1 VRTSGRMVAAL
12 AVVAALAAALPEVAG
27 ARPEGIAAPPVPAAA
42 GGSRTVV
49 VLMRDQADLTRVP
62 HSPHALAQGAVVRS
76 LRATAESSQRSLR
89 ARLGSLTRQ
98 GRVQGVTPLW
108 VVNGVSVTASA
119 DVIRELSART
129 DVARVVSDF
138 ADLVP
143 SALPAEP
150 NVAVTRAPQ
159 LWDVGVTGA
168 GVVVANL
175 DSGVDVTHPDLGP
188 RWRGGTNSWF
198 DPYGQH
204 PTAPTDLSGHGT
216 GTMGV
221 AVGGDAGGSTI
232 GVAPGATWIAAR
244 VFNDRGGATV
254 TAVHQAFQWLLDPDG
269 DPSTPDAPRVV
280 TASWSIGAGPSC
292 DLTYQPDVQALR
304 AAGILPVFSAGN
316 FGPGAAS
323 SVSPANYPESL
334 SVGAVDTSDGPYPP
348 SSQGPSSCGGRTR
361 VFPDLVAPG
370 VGVRTADRYG
380 FYQSLSGTSVAAPH
394 VAGALALLLQAD
406 PELTPA
412 RQQQAVASAAADLG
426 TPGPDE
432 QTGSGRIDA
441 AAARTWLA
449 EAPDFALDLAPAT
462 RSVPAGETTT
472 YAVSLTPRNGY
483 PGPAQLSLTG
493 IDTGQATWS
502 FTPSLLTNSSWTSTL
517 SITPARS
524 MPVGL
529 RPLVVTA
536 GDGVVAHARSIL
548 LDVTEP
554 RDFTFSAAPA
564 AATVQAGATTTS
576 TLSVTPSAGW
586 VGPARLTVSGLPA
599 AVGTALVTPT
609 SVTGLGAAT
618 LAVTTV
624 SSAPA
629 GAYPVT
635 VTATDGVVTH
645 TATFTVTVVSRD
657 FTLAVSPTSR
667 TVSRGGTATYTVS
680 VDPVAGFTGKVTLSR
695 SALPSG
701 TSATWSVNPVA
712 VPGSSTLRIKP
723 SWSTRR
729 GTYAIVVIGTSGAV
743 SHSVTITVVV
753 S

>member
-1 VRTSGRMVAAL
+1 
-12 AVVAALAAALPEVAG
+12 
-27 ARPEGIAAPPVPAAA
+27 
-42 GGSRTVV
+42 
-49 VLMRDQADLTRVP
+49 MRDHADLTRVP
-62 HSPHALAQGAVVRS
+62 RSPHARAQGAVVRT

-89 ARLGSLTRQ
+89 ARLETLTRQ
-98 GRVQGVTPLW
+98 GRVQAVTPLW
-108 VVNGVSVTASA
+108 VVNGVSLTASA

-129 DVARVVSDF
+129 DVARVVSDS

-150 NVAVTRAPQ
+150 TIAVTRAPQ
-159 LWDVGVTGA
+159 LWDAGLTGA

-188 RWRGGTNSWF
+188 RWRGGTNSWY

-204 PTAPTDLSGHGT
+204 PTAPTDFSGHGT
-216 GTMGV
+216 GTMGI
-221 AVGGDAGGSTI
+221 AVGGDSGGSGI

-269 DPSTPDAPRVV
+269 DPATPDAPRVV

-292 DLTYQPDVQALR
+292 DLTYRPDVQALR

-316 FGPGAAS
+316 FGPGSAS

-334 SVGAVDTSDGPYPP
+334 SVGAVDTSGAPYPP
-348 SSQGPSSCGGRTR
+348 SSQGPSSCAGRTR

-370 VGVRTADRYG
+370 VAVRTADRFG
-380 FYQSLSGTSVAAPH
+380 FYQTVSGTSIAAPH

-406 PELTPA
+406 PELTPT
-412 RQQQAVASAAADLG
+412 RQQQAVTSAAADLG
-426 TPGPDE
+426 TPGPDD

-449 EAPDFALDLAPAT
+449 AAPDFALDVAPAS
-462 RSVPAGETTT
+462 RSVPAGERTT
-472 YAVSLTPRNGY
+472 YSVSLTPRNGY
-483 PGPAQLSLTG
+483 PGPAQLSLAG
-493 IDTGQATWS
+493 IATGQAKWS
-502 FTPSLLTNSSWTSTL
+502 FTPSVLTNGSWTSTL
-517 SITPARS
+517 EITPARF
-524 MPVGL
+524 MPVGS

-536 GDGVVAHARSIL
+536 GDGVVVHARSVV
-548 LDVTEP
+548 LDVTPP
-554 RDFTFSAAPA
+554 RDFTLSLAPA
-564 AATVQAGATTTS
+564 AATAPAGATTTS
-576 TLSVTPSAGW
+576 TLSVTPTAGW
-586 VGPARLTVSGLPA
+586 VGPAQLTVGGLPA
-599 AVGTALVTPT
+599 AVGTASVTPT
-609 SVTGLGAAT
+609 SVTGLGTAA

-624 SSAPA
+624 PSAPA

-635 VTATDGVVTH
+635 VTATDGVVTR
-645 TATFTVTVVSRD
+645 TATFTVTVAARD
-657 FTLAVSPTSR
+657 FTLSVSPTSR
-667 TVSRGGTATYTVS
+667 TVSRGGTAAYTVS
-680 VDPVAGFTGKVTLSR
+680 VTPTGGFTGKVTLSR

-701 TSATWSVNPVA
+701 TSASWSVNPVA

-729 GTYAIVVIGTSGAV
+729 GTYTVVVTGTSGAV
-743 SHSVTITVVV
+743 THSVTITVVV